1 MKHKQRGAVLVVSLL
16 MLLVMTLLAV
26 SSISSSNV
34 NLLIVNNVQNSLQTE
49 AVAQQAIEQSLSDMA
64 TFDSPGV
71 RTLTIAERQV
81 EVTRARCLGFEP
93 ASGFSAKWSLAPEE
107 TMWQLSATTEDASVS
122 GAIAHLTQGVRIL
135 MTAGTCT
142 AAETST

>member
-1 MKHKQRGAVLVVSLL
+1 
-16 MLLVMTLLAV
+16 
-26 SSISSSNV
+26 
-34 NLLIVNNVQNSLQTE
+34 
-49 AVAQQAIEQSLSDMA
+49 
-64 TFDSPGV
+64 V

-135 MTAGTCT
+135 MTAGACT